1 MKSNKRK
8 TLKNKFRKRN
18 RKTYKKKPKQNRKSR
33 FKKMKK
39 RRLTKRKQKNFK
51 GGFLFPGYSESYDKC
66 KNICLYPHSLEQ
78 CNPKDS
84 TNLSH
89 VYPLCIKNKYGTPN
103 FNKLHPIYIGCK
115 DTCQREYLCK
125 RKKKGAKC
133 THFPLDETGKP
144 DKIAEENTICKT
156 YGTHGQICEQKR
168 EE

>member
-8 TLKNKFRKRN
+8 TFKNKFRKRN
-18 RKTYKKKPKQNRKSR
+18 RKTYKNKPKQNRKSR

-51 GGFLFPGYSESYDKC
+51 GGFLFPGYSESYDSC

-78 CNPKDS
+78 CSPEYS

-89 VYPLCIKNKYGTPN
+89 VNPLCIKNKYGTPN

-125 RKKKGAKC
+125 GKKLGSIC
-133 THFPLDETGKP
+133 RHYPLNTKTGKP
-144 DKIAEENTICKT
+144 EKKYQEDTTCKQYST
-156 YGTHGQICEQKR
+156 NSKICE
-168 EE
+168 